1 MVQNE
6 SLYGLGR
13 FTKKKAMEFIII
25 PSTTKM
31 SILSSQAIIA
41 FAAGSINIL
50 HIYSMLRDAVSSVK
64 PGQLE
69 FTEFLLQKKWYIL
82 ESPTKLPMGPRTNNP
97 KIHVPSA
104 FFTPFKRLS
113 CV

>member
-1 MVQNE
+1 
-6 SLYGLGR
+6 
-13 FTKKKAMEFIII
+13 
-25 PSTTKM
+25 M

-69 FTEFLLQKKWYIL
+69 FTEFLLQKNGTFWKAPQNYQWVLGQTIRRYMFL
-82 ESPTKLPMGPRTNNP
+82 QLFSHLLKDCRVSNRENSFFYQTKVEEVSHTWME
-97 KIHVPSA
+97 A
-104 FFTPFKRLS
+104 ADRL
-113 CV
+113 